1 VAEPF
6 VERLEEVE
14 VDAAGLVGRREAA
27 DDPGRAVAHGG
38 RLAASSAARAS
49 ASALRGESAPQCP
62 SPRAPGGRQHEQA
75 EAGAR
80 REAIPDLVL
89 HSPGQ
94 PPSHLRPPPTAW
106 SRKCPGSA
114 TSCQNPPP
122 PPHHHQLAGSRNR
135 SGRHA
140 TAPPASAQDLPS
152 DQESGR
158 RRASDRNGGST
169 PGRGE
174 RGRGRPRSRSSRG
187 VLVRFETGWVGDGRN
202 GKDEEGAGNGIVGS
216 CVSDRGRK
224 WSGAPSAVEWRRRDS
239 RGGVGAFGFP
249 PPPSVRH
256 AARQSLVGR
265 EACLLGR
272 LRFARWSLAA
282 SPVLVLAY
290 LACSRLF
297 RLPLSSP
304 LLDVPPSVFFVF
316 FLFLK
321 LGRSL

>member
-1 VAEPF
+1 MPPALSGGAKQPTTRDVLLPM
-6 VERLEEVE
+6 
-14 VDAAGLVGRREAA
+14 AGGW
-27 DDPGRAVAHGG
+27 

-49 ASALRGESAPQCP
+49 ASAPRGESAPQCP

-80 REAIPDLVL
+80 REAIPDLVP

-114 TSCQNPPP
+114 TPCQNPPPPP

-187 VLVRFETGWVGDGRN
+187 FWCDLKRVGWGMGGTERM
-202 GKDEEGAGNGIVGS
+202 
-216 CVSDRGRK
+216 
-224 WSGAPSAVEWRRRDS
+224 RRELGMES
-239 RGGVGAFGFP
+239 LE
-249 PPPSVRH
+249 
-256 AARQSLVGR
+256 AA
-265 EACLLGR
+265 
-272 LRFARWSLAA
+272 
-282 SPVLVLAY
+282 
-290 LACSRLF
+290 
-297 RLPLSSP
+297 
-304 LLDVPPSVFFVF
+304 
-316 FLFLK
+316 
-321 LGRSL
+321 